1 MDVDQPV
8 HPLPPTG
15 SIASLLDGPP
25 SAAVQ
30 ASLASRVRRV
40 TFEDAC
46 QDDEHDRRPHG
57 LRPLGPEFDG
67 NAGAPSIIRRM
78 LCLMKKNPDRVFS
91 STCFGE
97 AGISLHTAAQS
108 LTRLAKQQLIEPAPC
123 PADIS
128 PRRGGR
134 PKRFYRV
141 PQLPA
146 IIADRPI
153 PERTSFER
161 SLPSPG
167 CATAA

>member
-1 MDVDQPV
+1 MDVNQSV
-8 HPLPPTG
+8 HPLPPTS

-25 SAAVQ
+25 STTVQ
-30 ASLASRVRRV
+30 ALASRARRV
-40 TFEDAC
+40 TFDDAC

-57 LRPLGPEFDG
+57 LRPYGRECDG
-67 NAGAPSIIRRM
+67 NARAPSIIRRM

-123 PADIS
+123 PADMS

-141 PQLPA
+141 A
-146 IIADRPI
+146 STTGDNRRTI
-153 PERTSFER
+153 PERTPLER

-167 CATAA
+167 CAAAA